1 MPKNI
6 FMPKSTDSTAIIITL
21 KGIEKIKTSQKMT
34 TRQSE
39 SNHASIYMSKGLY
52 FCPKLAR
59 NDNFAPFEF

>member
-1 MPKNI
+1 MPKNRFMPKNI
-6 FMPKSTDSTAIIITL
+6 DSVTIIITL
-21 KGIEKIKTSQKMT
+21 QGFGKIKTSQKMT

-39 SNHASIYMSKGLY
+39 SNHASIYMSKDLY

>member
-1 MPKNI
+1 MWINPLIHKMA
-6 FMPKSTDSTAIIITL
+6 FEQLITL
-21 KGIEKIKTSQKMT
+21 KGIEKIKTSEKKT